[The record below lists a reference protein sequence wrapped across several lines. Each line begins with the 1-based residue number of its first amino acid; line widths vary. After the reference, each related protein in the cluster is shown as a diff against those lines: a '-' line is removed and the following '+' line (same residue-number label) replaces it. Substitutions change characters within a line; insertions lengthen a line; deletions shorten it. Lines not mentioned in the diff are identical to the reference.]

1 MDNAGYPQWPS
12 SNCTQFKEHSR
23 ETFSSHP
30 DVALLLVA
38 VGAQMLTFIGL
49 DSLVDTTD
57 TLIGFA
63 LFLASVSDKDDER
76 Q

>member
-1 MDNAGYPQWPS
+1 
-12 SNCTQFKEHSR
+12 
-23 ETFSSHP
+23 
-30 DVALLLVA
+30 
-38 VGAQMLTFIGL
+38 MLTFIGL